1 MKSRTIEN
9 PVIGDRVT
17 FVRTSGET
25 GGEVTELLVELAP
38 GGGNELHYHTSFTE
52 SFTPLDGQLGVQ
64 IGMDRRLIDP
74 GETATVPP
82 GVVHRF
88 FNAADRP
95 VRFKGEAR
103 PGTLGSEQFVQI
115 AYGLARDGLVNR
127 RGLPRN
133 LTHIALLM
141 EMGDM
146 RAPGIMFRV
155 LRPLL
160 GWLARRGRERGV
172 ERQLIERYCT

>member
-1 MKSRTIEN
+1 MRNRTIEN

-17 FVRTSGET
+17 FVRTSEET
-25 GGEVTELLVELAP
+25 GGEVTEILVELSP

-52 SFTPLDGQLGVQ
+52 SFTGVEGQLGLQV
-64 IGMDRRLIDP
+64 GGERRLLGP

-82 GVVHRF
+82 GAVHRF
-88 FNAADRP
+88 YNAADRP

-103 PGTLGSEQFVQI
+103 PGTPGSERFIQI

-127 RGLPRN
+127 RGLPN
-133 LTHIALLM
+133 DLTHIALLM

-146 RAPGIMFRV
+146 RAPGMMFRI

-160 GWLARRGRERGV
+160 KWLARRGRKRGV
-172 ERQLIERYCT
+172 ERELIERYCT